1 MAQDAGPPGPIFTIP
16 RSATGTDPQHLLVT
30 LLGDYWWGNTEAVP
44 SAALVD
50 LLSEFGTTEN
60 SARQA
65 IRRLTARGMLIAS
78 KQGRSTFYARPQKTA
93 TATATRLERAMSFG
107 RTYPAWDGRWT
118 VVVFS
123 VPEEHRDVR
132 RHLRNGLRELGFAL
146 LQEAVWVSPHDRAS
160 AAAELLARLGVA
172 TATVMRS
179 DFVSRPGRPLDVG
192 AVFELEALAAEYRQ
206 FIDDFAGDVHES
218 VAGRLAPAPALL
230 LRTRVMGR
238 WLGFRFTDPELP
250 REMLPPDWP
259 RDRAREVFLAIYDSL
274 GAPAER
280 RFSEI
285 IGRYDPSLARL
296 TSHHVSQDGER

>member
-1 MAQDAGPPGPIFTIP
+1 MPQMGTRPGTTFGIP
-16 RSATGTDPQHLLVT
+16 RSATGTDPQHLLAT
-30 LLGDYWWGNTEAVP
+30 LLGDYWWGNSEAVP

-50 LLSEFGTTEN
+50 LLSEFGTTES

-78 KQGRSTFYARPQKTA
+78 KHGRSTFYARPQSTA
-93 TATATRLERAMSFG
+93 EATETRLKRAMNFG
-107 RTYPAWDGRWT
+107 LAYPPWDGRWT

-123 VPEEHRDVR
+123 VPEEQRDVR
-132 RHLRNGLRELGFAL
+132 RHLRMGLRELGFAL
-146 LQEAVWVSPHDRAS
+146 LQEAVWITPHDC
-160 AAAELLARLGVA
+160 AEEAVGLLKRLSVG

-179 DFVSRPGRPLDVG
+179 DFVPRDGHSPDVG
-192 AVFELEALAAEYRQ
+192 EAFELHALEAEYRL
-206 FIDDFAGDVHES
+206 FIADFAGHVDDAVD
-218 VAGRLAPAPALL
+218 GRLNPADALT

-250 REMLPPDWP
+250 REMLPADWP
-259 RDRAREVFLAIYDSL
+259 RDSAREIFLAIYDSL

-285 IGRYDPSLARL
+285 VGRYDASLAAL
-296 TSHHVSQDGER
+296 TSHHVSGDGER